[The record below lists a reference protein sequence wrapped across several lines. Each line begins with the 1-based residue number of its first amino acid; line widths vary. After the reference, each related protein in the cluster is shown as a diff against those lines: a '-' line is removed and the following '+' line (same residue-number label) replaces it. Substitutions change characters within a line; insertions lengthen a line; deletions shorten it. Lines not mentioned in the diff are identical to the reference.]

1 MKPIGILGGT
11 FDPVHCGHLRIALDA
26 LQILGLQELRLV
38 PCRQS
43 PLRDKPKVTGEQR
56 MAMLELAIAGEPGL
70 VADGRE
76 LQRQGPSFS
85 VDTLQGLREDFPDVP
100 LCLIVGM
107 DAFIDFAKWK
117 DWQQI
122 FTLAH
127 VVVVQRPGSELML
140 TNITLQNEFEQRRCR
155 QVGELAS
162 DKAGKIFLLEA
173 TRLEISA
180 TQVRALVA
188 AGNSA
193 RYLLPDAVWQYIQ
206 QHGLYQ

>member
-26 LQILGLQELRLV
+26 LQMLGLQEVRLI
-38 PCRQS
+38 PCQQS
-43 PLRDKPKVTGEQR
+43 PLRDQPNATAGQR
-56 MAMLELAIAGEPGL
+56 LAMLEAAIAGEPGL

-76 LQRQGPSFS
+76 LQREGRSFT
-85 VDTLQGLREDFPDVP
+85 VDTLQSLREDYPDTP

-107 DAFIDFAKWK
+107 DAFIDFAQWK

-122 FTLAH
+122 FALAH
-127 VVVVQRPGSELML
+127 VVVVQRPGSK
-140 TNITLQNEFEQRRCR
+140 LQFSDAGLQQQFEQRRC
-155 QVGELAS
+155 QQPDELAS
-162 DKAGKIFLLEA
+162 DRAGKIFLLEA

-188 AGNSA
+188 AGKSA
-193 RYLLPDAVWQYIQ
+193 RYLLPDPVWQYIQ
-206 QHGLYQ
+206 QHRLYQ

>member
-1 MKPIGILGGT
+1 MKPIGIFGGT
-11 FDPVHCGHLRIALDA
+11 FDPVHCGHLRSALDA
-26 LQILGLQELRLV
+26 LQTLGLQEVRMM

-43 PLRDKPKVTGEQR
+43 PLRDEPQITATQR
-56 MAMLELAIAGEPGL
+56 MAMRELAIAGEPGL

-76 LQRQGPSFS
+76 LQREGPSFS

-127 VVVVQRPGSELML
+127 VVVVQRPGSELQL
-140 TNITLQNEFEQRRCR
+140 TNVTLQNEFDQRRCQ

-193 RYLLPDAVWQYIQ
+193 RYLLPDPVWQYIQ
-206 QHGLYQ
+206 QHRLYQ

>member
-26 LQILGLQELRLV
+26 LQQLDLQEVRLL

-43 PLRDKPKVTGEQR
+43 PLRDAPNVTGGQR
-56 MAMLELAIAGEPGL
+56 LAMLEAAIAGEPGL

-76 LQRQGPSFS
+76 LQREGRSFT
-85 VDTLQGLREDFPDVP
+85 VDTLRAMREDYPDAS

-107 DAFIDFAKWK
+107 DAFIDFASWK
-117 DWQQI
+117 DWRQI

-127 VVVVQRPGSELML
+127 VVVVQRPGSELQFRDAA
-140 TNITLQNEFEQRRCR
+140 LQQAFEQRHCL
-155 QVGELAS
+155 QASELAS
-162 DKAGKIFLLEA
+162 EAAGKIYLFEA

-180 TQVRALVA
+180 TRVRELVA
-188 AGNSA
+188 AGKSA
-193 RYLLPDAVWQYIQ
+193 RYLLPDPVWQYIQ

>member
-26 LQILGLQELRLV
+26 LQILGLQEVRLM

-43 PLRDKPKVTGEQR
+43 PLRDEPQVTAAQR
-56 MAMLELAIAGEPGL
+56 MAMLEAAIAGEPGL

-76 LQRQGPSFS
+76 LQREGPSFS
-85 VDTLQGLREDFPDVP
+85 VDTLQTLREDYPDAP

-107 DAFIDFAKWK
+107 DAFIDFSKWK

-127 VVVVQRPGSELML
+127 VVVVQRPGSELQL
-140 TNITLQNEFEQRRCR
+140 TNITLQNEFEQRRC
-155 QVGELAS
+155 QQADELAS
-162 DKAGKIFLLEA
+162 DKAGRIFLLEA

-193 RYLLPDAVWQYIQ
+193 RYLLPDSVWQYIQ
-206 QHGLYQ
+206 QHRLYQ

>member
-26 LQILGLQELRLV
+26 LQQLGLQEVRLM

-43 PLRDKPKVTGEQR
+43 PLRDEPNVSAEQR
-56 MAMLELAIAGEPGL
+56 LAMLEAAIAGEPGL
-70 VADGRE
+70 VADDRE
-76 LQRQGPSFS
+76 LQREGPSFS
-85 VDTLQGLREDFPDVP
+85 VDTLQSLREDYPDVP

-117 DWQQI
+117 EWQRI

-127 VVVVQRPGSELML
+127 VVVVQRPGSELRFRDGG
-140 TNITLQNEFEQRRCR
+140 LQQEFEQRRCR
-155 QVGELAS
+155 QAAELAA
-162 DKAGKIFLLEA
+162 DRAGKVYLLEA

-193 RYLLPDAVWQYIQ
+193 RYLLPDTVWQYIQ
-206 QHGLYQ
+206 QYGLYQ

>member
-11 FDPVHCGHLRIALDA
+11 FDPVHYGHLRIALDA
-26 LQILGLQELRLV
+26 LQILGLQELRLM
-38 PCRQS
+38 PCQQS
-43 PLRDKPKVTGEQR
+43 PLRDEPKVTGEQR

-85 VDTLQGLREDFPDVP
+85 VDTLRDIREDFPDAP
-100 LCLIVGM
+100 LCLILGM

-127 VVVVQRPGSELML
+127 VVVVQRPGSELQF
-140 TNITLQNEFEQRRCR
+140 NDVTLQQEFEQRHC
-155 QVGELAS
+155 QQEDELAS

-193 RYLLPDAVWQYIQ
+193 RYLLPDPVWQYVQ

>member
-26 LQILGLQELRLV
+26 LQQLGLQEVRLL

-43 PLRDKPKVTGEQR
+43 PLRDAPRVTAGQR
-56 MAMLELAIAGEPGL
+56 LAMLEAAIAGEPGL

-76 LQRQGPSFS
+76 LQREGPSFS
-85 VDTLQGLREDFPDVP
+85 VDTLRTLRADYPDTP

-107 DAFIDFAKWK
+107 DAFIGFAQWK
-117 DWQQI
+117 DWRQI
-122 FTLAH
+122 FALAH
-127 VVVVQRPGSELML
+127 IVVVQRPGSA
-140 TNITLQNEFEQRRCR
+140 LQFHDAGLQQEFEQRRC
-155 QVGELAS
+155 QQATELAG
-162 DKAGKIFLLEA
+162 DYAGKIFLLEA
-173 TRLEISA
+173 TYLDISA
-180 TQVRALVA
+180 TQIRALVA